1 MRVIAFRQ
9 AVVSVIVAIALLW
22 VLARWRLIDT
32 RTLVDAAANAP
43 GTLLILAL
51 LLLAPLV
58 MGAVR
63 YQAVLRAMGR
73 QVPMSP
79 IFAAN
84 AIGLAVASWLP
95 ASAGVMELMRFGL
108 VVRSTRSGPA
118 AVSKTALAVAALVDR
133 LLGLATVA
141 LVGLLGGLYLLA
153 TAGAGRGG
161 ATWTIVALTLQLAAG
176 CALPFVAV
184 RVPRIERA
192 FSRPW
197 AVALAGILAR
207 LEAAL
212 REVDLRCSAFGVA
225 VLASVVI
232 SATSILGM
240 HLAMQ
245 LFAPSTPLPAVAV
258 AFPSLTV
265 AGVLPG
271 NIAGFGGNQLAAAV
285 VFGALGLDAKAA
297 VLASLLVSAVS
308 LVTTTVVGLVWAPRA
323 WVHASGKVEPI
334 RRRARQRL

>member
-1 MRVIAFRQ
+1 MRFIAARRS
-9 AVVSVIVAIALLW
+9 VVSLAIAVALLGI
-22 VLARWRLIDT
+22 LLRSRLIDT
-32 RTLVDAAANAP
+32 RTLVDAATHAP
-43 GTLLILAL
+43 ATLLVLGI

-58 MGAVR
+58 VGAVR

-73 QVPMSP
+73 RVPMSP

-84 AIGLAVASWLP
+84 VVSLAVSIWSP
-95 ASAGVMELMRFGL
+95 ASAGVMEVMRFGL
-108 VVRSTRSGPA
+108 VVRSTREDPA
-118 AVSKTALAVAALVDR
+118 AVSKTDLAVAALIDR

-141 LVGLLGGLYLLA
+141 VVGLVGGLYLLA

-161 ATWTIVALTLQLAAG
+161 AAWTIVALTVLLAAG
-176 CALPFVAV
+176 CAVPFVAV
-184 RVPRIERA
+184 RVPRFERA
-192 FSRPW
+192 VSRPS
-197 AVALAGILAR
+197 ALAGILAR
-207 LEAAL
+207 LEAAI
-212 REVDLRCSAFGVA
+212 RAVDLRSSAFAMA

-240 HLAMQ
+240 HLAMR
-245 LFAPSTPLPAVAV
+245 LFAPSTPLLAVAV

-271 NIAGFGGNQLAAAV
+271 NIAGFGGNQVVAAV

-308 LVTTTVVGLVWAPRA
+308 LVTTTVVGVLWAPRA
-323 WVHASGKVEPI
+323 WEHASGNGEPVGGK
-334 RRRARQRL
+334 ARQRL